1 MQDRFGRPRKL
12 PHHPDDQRFETGRAR
27 SMSCR
32 TISAQRFPLHRTP
45 CAVYLIC
52 YLPRVND
59 NQAWSR
65 YHRDHSNRSYCSL
78 SQFYRSNNIDFTPV
92 SFPILHLSHSRFYTS
107 FIPCFTP
114 CCFLRFT
121 LSEVSEADLGT
132 DRALSCCNWP
142 IAAKSRITHKSNP
155 ISKPRHYQFGR
166 SANLD

>member
-1 MQDRFGRPRKL
+1 M
-12 PHHPDDQRFETGRAR
+12 
-27 SMSCR
+27 
-32 TISAQRFPLHRTP
+32 
-45 CAVYLIC
+45 
-52 YLPRVND
+52 ND

-78 SQFYRSNNIDFTPV
+78 SQFYRSNNIDFTPA